1 MVMVRIEGLVKR
13 FGSLTAV
20 DGVSLEIAAG
30 EVFGLL
36 GPNGAGKSTTI
47 NTIMGL
53 LTPDEGSVALP
64 GGGSP
69 RDPEA
74 RRSVG
79 LAPQTL
85 SLYADLT
92 GRENLE
98 LFATLHGVRGPAHRQ
113 RVAALLE
120 FVDLADRAGDR
131 VKAYSGGMK
140 RRLNLAAAIVHDPPV
155 VLLDEPTAGVDPQ
168 SRNRLFELVEDLR
181 GQGKAVVYTTHYM
194 EEAQRLCDRV
204 AIIDRGRVLALDTVD
219 GLIRAH
225 GGASVV
231 VVERAGAE
239 ERIETSDPL
248 AEVREILARGDA
260 TGLRIDRAG
269 LEAVFLSLT
278 GRSMRDGVGVSPSEP
293 VAGAARD
300 GGGA

>member
-1 MVMVRIEGLVKR
+1 MTLVRIDGLVKR

-20 DGVSLEIAAG
+20 DGVSLQIGAG

-47 NTIMGL
+47 NMIMGL
-53 LTPDEGSVALP
+53 IAPDAGSVTLP
-64 GGGSP
+64 DGGVP
-69 RDPEA
+69 RDPQA

-85 SLYADLT
+85 SLYEELT

-98 LFATLHGVRGPAHRQ
+98 LFATLYGVRGPARRE
-113 RVAALLE
+113 RVARLLE
-120 FVDLADRAGDR
+120 FAGLSGRAGDR

-168 SRNRLFELVEDLR
+168 SRNRLFELVEHLR
-181 GQGKAVVYTTHYM
+181 DEGKAVVYTTHYM

-219 GLIRAH
+219 GLLRAH

-231 VVERAGAE
+231 IVERAG
-239 ERIETSDPL
+239 IEQRFETHDPVGK
-248 AEVREILARGDA
+248 VREVLAGGEA

-278 GRSMRDGVGVSPSEP
+278 GRTLRDGASAAVGE
-293 VAGAARD
+293 